1 MCKLSSR
8 IQQTQHLSSYPKVIQ
23 TKKIVSAVLAAY
35 APCFPTIILLE
46 WQFLFCIFILKIRGI
61 GLYGV
66 DEQMV
71 MGFREDNPA
80 VMFLAIITSRKICLI
95 L

>member
-8 IQQTQHLSSYPKVIQ
+8 KQQTQHLYNYPKVIQ

-35 APCFPTIILLE
+35 VACFPTIILLE
-46 WQFLFCIFILKIRGI
+46 WQFLFCIFMQKIWGI

-66 DEQMV
+66 NAEMV
-71 MGFREDNPA
+71 MRFREDNPD
-80 VMFLAIITSRKICLI
+80 VMFLADHYI
-95 L
+95 